1 MVVFLKFVYIAL
13 AVLMMAIGI
22 IAILAAAT
30 AYICY
35 KHRDDDEEKAD

>member
-1 MVVFLKFVYIAL
+1 MVAFLEFVYIAF

-22 IAILAAAT
+22 IAILAAVT

-35 KHRDDDEEKAD
+35 KHRDGDEEKTD